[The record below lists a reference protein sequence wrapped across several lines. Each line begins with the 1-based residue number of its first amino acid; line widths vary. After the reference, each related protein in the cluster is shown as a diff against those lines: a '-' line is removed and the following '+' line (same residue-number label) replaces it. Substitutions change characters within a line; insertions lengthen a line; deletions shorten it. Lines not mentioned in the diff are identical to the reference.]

1 MKSRHVRAVA
11 VFGIVVFALTGARG
25 SGGGSCSGGS
35 SSSSSSSG
43 GSSSTG
49 GSDSSSSSTSG
60 GSTTVGTGG
69 SSSSQRGAARDLKIE
84 TCTYDNGLV
93 SRVRATNTSSSS
105 TYSYEFDLDFT
116 DASGSVLYTAEDN
129 SIPSVPPGESA
140 TVEVKAPAGTV
151 DDGGASGGGCK
162 LADLERSSF

>member
-69 SSSSQRGAARDLKIE
+69 SSSSRRGAARDLKIE

-105 TYSYEFDLDFT
+105 TYSYEFDLEFT

-151 DDGGASGGGCK
+151 DDGGASGGGCR
-162 LADLERSSF
+162 LTDTERSSF

>member
-11 VFGIVVFALTGARG
+11 VFGITVLALTGARG
-25 SGGGSCSGGS
+25 SGGGGCSGGS
-35 SSSSSSSG
+35 SSSSSSS
-43 GSSSTG
+43 SSSG
-49 GSDSSSSSTSG
+49 GSDSGSSSTSG

-93 SRVRATNTSSSS
+93 SRVRATNTS
-105 TYSYEFDLDFT
+105 TTTDYSYEFDLEFT
-116 DASGSVLYTAEDN
+116 DASGTVLHTAEDN
-129 SIPSVPPGESA
+129 RISSVPAGESV
-140 TVEVKAPAGTV
+140 TIDVKAPAGTV
-151 DDGGASGGGCK
+151 DDGGASGGSCK

>member
-25 SGGGSCSGGS
+25 SGGGGCSGGSS

-43 GSSSTG
+43 GSSSG
-49 GSDSSSSSTSG
+49 GSDSGSTSTSG

-93 SRVRATNTSSSS
+93 SRVRATNSSSTS
-105 TYSYEFDLDFT
+105 TYSYEFDLEFT
-116 DASGSVLYTAEDN
+116 DASGTVLHTAEDN

-140 TVEVKAPAGTV
+140 TVDVKAPAGTV
-151 DDGGASGGGCK
+151 DDGASGGSCK
-162 LADLERSSF
+162 LTDLERSSF